1 MIELVIFDA
10 DGVLFESGE
19 SNIAYYNAIFA
30 AAGEPPLTPA
40 EEIAS
45 LSYATTQVFRDRAG
59 KRAALFELMLELART
74 LDNTPFLKMLRPPL
88 RLRPFMLE
96 LKNRYRLA
104 LATNRSATVPAL
116 IEHLELGGVFDAIAS
131 ARDKVKPKP
140 APDILHLCLVR
151 AEVPAQRAVYVG
163 DSPIDLDASAAA
175 GMHFIGLGPRVMHEH
190 QVATLAELP
199 ARLDA
204 LRAALSQSLVSR

>member
-30 AAGEPPLTPA
+30 ATGEPPLTPA

-45 LSYATTQVFRDRAG
+45 RSYATAQLFRERAG
-59 KRAALFELMLELART
+59 ERPALYQRMLELART
-74 LDNTPFLKMLRPPL
+74 LDNRPFLKMLRPSL
-88 RLRPFMLE
+88 QLRPFMLA
-96 LKNRYRLA
+96 LKNRYRVA

-140 APDILHLCLVR
+140 APDILQLCLER
-151 AEVPAQRAVYVG
+151 ADVPAHRAIYVG
-163 DSPIDLDASAAA
+163 DSPIDLDASTAA
-175 GMHFIGLGPRVMHEH
+175 GMHFIGLGPHVTHEH
-190 QVATLAELP
+190 RVASLTELP

-204 LRAALSQSLVSR
+204 LRSVLSQNSNSR